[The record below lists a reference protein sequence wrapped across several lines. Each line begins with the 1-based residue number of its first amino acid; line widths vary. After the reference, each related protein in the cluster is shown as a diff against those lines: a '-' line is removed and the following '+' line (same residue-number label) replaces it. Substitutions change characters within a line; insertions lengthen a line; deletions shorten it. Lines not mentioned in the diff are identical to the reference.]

1 MKSYLQKLGV
11 FIATIVLALGLSLTS
26 ARSADKPQTF
36 TGKVSDAMC
45 GAKHMNGTP
54 ADCTRACVK
63 QGSKYALVVGDKV
76 TPSKPAIRQLWIIS
90 TSWRARMPKSPAP
103 RLAIP
108 SRSAR
113 LPQLNDAFPQARA
126 LL

>member
-1 MKSYLQKLGV
+1 MKSCLQKLGV
-11 FIATIVLALGLSLTS
+11 FIAAIVLALGLCLTS
-26 ARSADKPQTF
+26 AQAADKPQTL

-76 TPSKPAIRQLWIIS
+76 YTLE
-90 TSWRARMPKSPAP
+90 TSDKAALDNLDK
-103 RLAIP
+103 LAGENAKVTGALTGDTIQV
-108 SRSAR
+108 SAVNAA
-113 LPQLNDAFPQARA
+113 Q
-126 LL
+126 